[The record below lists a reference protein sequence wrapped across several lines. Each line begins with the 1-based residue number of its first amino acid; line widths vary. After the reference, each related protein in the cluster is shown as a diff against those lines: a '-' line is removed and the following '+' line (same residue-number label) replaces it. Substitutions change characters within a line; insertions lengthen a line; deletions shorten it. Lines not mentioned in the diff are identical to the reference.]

1 MQPKEAALR
10 KRTQIA
16 KANRMMFAWV
26 AGVSV
31 VVGFAIIGGIFLVQ
45 MLMFNEK
52 VLQEKSNTVSTL
64 KANNAN
70 IEELESQIRV
80 LDVNQALISSK
91 ATPDD
96 QTLQVILD
104 ALPSAPNSLALG
116 ASLQERLL
124 SGISGLSVN
133 SLQVDPVS
141 TDEFGGAV
149 IDGGG
154 EEQVAN
160 QIGFRFSVVGSS
172 SALQEVLSNLEKS
185 IRTIDVTSL
194 RVETQGGEQVLS
206 VQGRAFYEPAKTVEL
221 REKVVQ

>member
-31 VVGFAIIGGIFLVQ
+31 VVGFAIIGAVFLVQ
-45 MLMFNEK
+45 MLMFNER

-70 IEELESQIRV
+70 VEELESQVRV
-80 LDVNQALISSK
+80 LDLNTALISAK
-91 ATPDD
+91 ANPDD

-104 ALPSAPNSLALG
+104 ALPGEPNSLALG
-116 ASLQERLL
+116 ASLQKRLL

-133 SLQVDPVS
+133 SLQVDSVS
-141 TDEFGGAV
+141 VDEFGGTVVDA
-149 IDGGG
+149 GT
-154 EEQVAN
+154 EEQMPN
-160 QIGFRFSVVGSS
+160 EIGFQFSVSGNTN
-172 SALQEVLSNLEKS
+172 ALRKVLSNLERS
-185 IRTIDVTSL
+185 IRTIDVTNL
-194 RVETQGGEQVLS
+194 RIESQGGEQILS
-206 VQGRAFYEPAKTVEL
+206 VEGRAFYEPAKTVEL